1 MKNCKAII
9 FYQMI
14 SDRRQTKLKSTD
26 QSFLNKVEPLML
38 CASRSVQAL
47 FLCLLYKTVLKSK
60 SREKDTI
67 NLHTVKYFTILFPK
81 YTLNY
86 FSTQEFLLFIPPI
99 WINSFNFYST
109 PGHFLTVF
117 RKLMPCP
124 PVWKKNFCLD
134 KKFFSYAK
142 KLHICLWNGWIM
154 TF

>member
-86 FSTQEFLLFIPPI
+86 FSTQDFLLFIPPI

-109 PGHFLTVF
+109 PGHFMTFFLKTNA
-117 RKLMPCP
+117 LST
-124 PVWKKNFCLD
+124 CLE
-134 KKFFSYAK
+134 KKFLFRQK
-142 KLHICLWNGWIM
+142 IFFLC
-154 TF
+154 